1 MYFHGPAYQ
10 VLQNVQRTKGG
21 LAGAIFGELP
31 PDTAAPK
38 NACVYSPR
46 LIELCFQTAGV
57 WEIGATGQLG
67 LPAAAEKVT
76 VWSLPSESA
85 KLVAEVFPRD
95 GNGGAKGLCF
105 DAHVRDASGKV
116 YVELKGYTTSQMPG
130 KLPDEQLAPFR
141 DVVTPG

>member
-1 MYFHGPAYQ
+1 MFA
-10 VLQNVQRTKGG
+10 
-21 LAGAIFGELP
+21 
-31 PDTAAPK
+31 
-38 NACVYSPR
+38 PR

-57 WEIGATGQLG
+57 WEIGSTGQLG

-130 KLPDEQLAPFR
+130 KLPDGRLRP
-141 DVVTPG
+141 VPGCGDAGVGCSVPVIPSVRSGVEGGRGPDYEPGR